1 MPGVPIFTPNTR
13 SLENVPSSSG
23 LLTLPNELLLQILH
37 DLSLPSILALS
48 ATCRYS
54 HKFITEPSFLDFVV
68 KDSILS
74 GELRWILPVATLQ
87 PELNAAYE
95 SWRLWLPENERPP
108 SLIIP
113 GDEDENLAD
122 GSDFGENEPEQ
133 GADLSRVLT
142 LILSPRFPRL
152 EFIRACWD
160 SDSMMCRQR
169 LWKQVAQF
177 GLLWRDFR
185 QNGWQVDRF
194 IPRDD
199 K

>member
-1 MPGVPIFTPNTR
+1 MLGVPIFTPNTG
-13 SLENVPSSSG
+13 SLENAPSSSG

-108 SLIIP
+108 SLIMP
-113 GDEDENLAD
+113 GDEDENLVD
-122 GSDFGENEPEQ
+122 GSDLGENEPEQ
-133 GADLSRVLT
+133 GADLARVLA